1 MLLVHIKCILF
12 IILLQ
17 ADDTSDP
24 HKDIEN
30 DEVLSDP
37 PTVKIPSNDDH
48 TSDDGNQD
56 KDNASVCLYY

>member
-1 MLLVHIKCILF
+1 MLLVHINHDT
-12 IILLQ
+12 IIQ

-30 DEVLSDP
+30 DEVLGDS
-37 PTVKIPSNDDH
+37 TTIKIPSNDDH